1 MLPELNNPLQML
13 TWLSTFGLVLA
24 LWSVAVLLWRQRR
37 DERRARIAAR
47 LEEGREHP
55 EGARRLS
62 LWHEGEEAST
72 VVPGLPAALGLHARL
87 KRVAADAGWTGPAET
102 VLFTLLLIA
111 VGVGLALAFLTARS
125 APGVVGFATVLT
137 VFWWVTHRRI
147 LARDSLFERQLVD
160 ALELSSR
167 ALRAG
172 HPLSSAFQILAQEI
186 PAPVGTVFAGILQS
200 QAMGMGLEQALD
212 GAARR
217 TKSADMKLFSAALS
231 IHLRAGGNLADVM
244 ETLAGVIRERM
255 RLNRRFRSL
264 VAQTEF
270 SKRIL
275 IVLPFLLFG
284 ILSAISPRYTSVL
297 YDTTA
302 GLLMLSAAGM
312 GVLLGWLVMSR
323 MSVLRV

>member
-1 MLPELNNPLQML
+1 MLPELSNPLQML

-24 LWSVAVLLWRQRR
+24 LWCVVVLVWRQRG
-37 DERRARIAAR
+37 DERRARVVAR
-47 LEEGREHP
+47 LAEGREHP

-62 LWHEGEEAST
+62 LWHGGEQASTIVPGIPGAPGLRARLERVGVAAGWSAPAST
-72 VVPGLPAALGLHARL
+72 VALAVLL
-87 KRVAADAGWTGPAET
+87 VAA
-102 VLFTLLLIA
+102 
-111 VGVGLALAFLTARS
+111 GVGLALVFLSARVV
-125 APGVVGFATVLT
+125 PGYVGFAAVVA
-137 VFWWVTHRRI
+137 VFWWATHRRI

-160 ALELSSR
+160 ALDLSSR

-186 PAPVGTVFAGILQS
+186 PAPVGAVFAEILQS
-200 QAMGMGLEQALD
+200 QAMGMGLEQALER
-212 GAARR
+212 AAGR
-217 TKSADMKLFSAALS
+217 TKSSDMKLFSAALS

-244 ETLAGVIRERM
+244 ATLAGVIRERM

-275 IVLPFLLFG
+275 IVLPFLLLG
-284 ILSAISPRYTSVL
+284 ILSAISPSYTSAL

-302 GLLMLSAAGM
+302 GLMMLTVAGA
-312 GVLLGWLVMSR
+312 GVLLGWFVMSR
-323 MSVLRV
+323 MSVRTA

>member
-1 MLPELNNPLQML
+1 MLPELTNPLQML

-24 LWSVAVLLWRQRR
+24 LWCVAVLLWRQRG
-37 DERRARIAAR
+37 DERRARIVAR

-72 VVPGLPAALGLHARL
+72 VVPGIPSALGLYARF
-87 KRVAADAGWTGPAET
+87 KRVGVDAGWTAPAGT
-102 VLFTLLLIA
+102 VLFTLLLVA
-111 VGVGLALAFLTARS
+111 LGVGLALTFLTTRL
-125 APGVVGFATVLT
+125 APGMVGCATVLT
-137 VFWWVTHRRI
+137 VFWWATHRRI

-172 HPLSSAFQILAQEI
+172 HPLSSAFQIMAQEI
-186 PAPVGTVFAGILQS
+186 PAPVGTVFAEILQS
-200 QAMGMGLEQALD
+200 QAMGTGLEEALER
-212 GAARR
+212 AAQR

-302 GLLMLSAAGM
+302 GLMMLTVAGA
-312 GVLLGWLVMSR
+312 GVLLGWIVMSR
-323 MSVLRV
+323 MSVVRA